1 MFLHRNIGMLYV
13 WRVLSFNFTAYI
25 MPLSRNILIIYKDTD
40 NLTHTNIK
48 EKTILKTIQ
57 WSSIKLFGYLQNLA
71 NK

>member
-13 WRVLSFNFTAYI
+13 WRVLLFNFTAYI